1 VRTKLK
7 IGASNILA
15 VPPEYDPLLASWEC
29 GEGRAAVFTSDVKDK
44 WGVLWLREW
53 GRNFESFWNGV
64 TLGVTHRSQNV
75 KLVPH
80 LSINGQQVK
89 ASVDLLDSKDRFI
102 SGKDVR
108 CEIYYLG
115 EQGCLYT
122 RSNMELFQLNADG
135 PGRYSGSHRIHS
147 KGIYA
152 VKFRGPEQGQ
162 IVSTGMVASNFRE
175 YLTLGPDKKF
185 LKDLCDAGGGALDA
199 DASALASI
207 SGKQRETLNDL
218 GHWALLAAC
227 ILFFGDVAAR
237 RWPAILRVLRG
248 RSA

>member
-1 VRTKLK
+1 
-7 IGASNILA
+7 
-15 VPPEYDPLLASWEC
+15 
-29 GEGRAAVFTSDVKDK
+29 
-44 WGVLWLREW
+44 
-53 GRNFESFWNGV
+53 
-64 TLGVTHRSQNV
+64 
-75 KLVPH
+75 VPH